1 MKYNGVTFV
10 AEEARK
16 MTEEEFIKAH
26 LGNFWLDRDEETRRK
41 MLADVYKR
49 ICGKKKKYTEGDT
62 PVYGRQQLR
71 DGSLRA

>member
-10 AEEARK
+10 VEEARK

-49 ICGKKKKYTEGDT
+49 CGKKKK
-62 PVYGRQQLR
+62 
-71 DGSLRA
+71 

>member
-10 AEEARK
+10 ADEARK

-49 ICGKKKKYTEGDT
+49 ICGKKKK
-62 PVYGRQQLR
+62 
-71 DGSLRA
+71 